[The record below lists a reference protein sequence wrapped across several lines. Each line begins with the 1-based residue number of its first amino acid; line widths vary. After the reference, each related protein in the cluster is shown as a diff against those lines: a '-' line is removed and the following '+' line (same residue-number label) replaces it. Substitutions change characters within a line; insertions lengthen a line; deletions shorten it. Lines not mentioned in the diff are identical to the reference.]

1 MAKILKNNLFHV
13 FFWCFLQ
20 TLYRG
25 GKMEMSVTEVIF
37 SFLGGLGIFL
47 YGLKIMGDG
56 LQASAGDRLRNILN
70 KYTSNPVLG
79 VLAGMIVTI
88 LIQSSTGTTVITI
101 GLVTAGFM
109 TLKQA
114 IGVIMG
120 ANIGTTVTAFII
132 GIDLGEYAMPILALG
147 AFLIFFFKRS
157 KINNIGRVLFGF
169 GSLFFGLE
177 FMGGAVKPLAELEGF
192 RQLMLDMS
200 SHTIYGIL
208 VGIGLTALVQSS
220 SATIGI
226 LQEFYSQDLITLQ
239 GAIPVLLGDNIG
251 TTITAI
257 LASLAGSLAAK
268 RAAFVHV
275 IFNVIGVIIF
285 TLLLPIVIPLIA
297 TIQDAWHLKPVMT
310 IAFAHGAFNVT
321 NTLIQL
327 PFVGVLAWIVT
338 KIVPGK
344 DVTEDYK
351 PQHLNKDLVYHAPGV
366 ALQETQKELQ
376 NVGNIVRSMLDD
388 VHHPSQMDKKMIKN
402 VQQKH
407 QAVVTIS
414 DSIRNYLVRISTK
427 NITRKD
433 VERLAVMFDVNR
445 SILKVSEL
453 IEAYIEQVNRKKAKE
468 ITLTEDAER
477 GIDKLYRFV
486 DESFTKAIETLD
498 VYDTT
503 KKDEVVERSREAF
516 NIEHQ
521 LRKGHIKRLNRG
533 ECSTDGGLL
542 YVDIIAVLE
551 RIGYNSRNISE
562 AMVGLNED
570 VSTEEEV
577 VNV

>member
-1 MAKILKNNLFHV
+1 
-13 FFWCFLQ
+13 
-20 TLYRG
+20 
-25 GKMEMSVTEVIF
+25 MEMSVTEVIF

-297 TIQDAWHLKPVMT
+297 TIQDAWHLKSVMT

>member
-1 MAKILKNNLFHV
+1 
-13 FFWCFLQ
+13 
-20 TLYRG
+20 
-25 GKMEMSVTEVIF
+25 MSVTEVIF

-47 YGLKIMGDG
+47 YGLKVMGDG

-88 LIQSSTGTTVITI
+88 LIQSSSGTTVITI

-177 FMGGAVKPLAELEGF
+177 FMGDAVKPLAELEGF

-208 VGIGLTALVQSS
+208 AGIGLTALVQSS

-285 TLLLPIVIPLIA
+285 ALLLPVVIPLIA
-297 TIQDAWHLKPVMT
+297 TIQDVWHLKPVMT

-453 IEAYIEQVNRKKAKE
+453 IEAYIDQVNRKKAKE

>member
-1 MAKILKNNLFHV
+1 
-13 FFWCFLQ
+13 
-20 TLYRG
+20 
-25 GKMEMSVTEVIF
+25 MSVTEVIF

-407 QAVVTIS
+407 QAVVAIS

>member
-1 MAKILKNNLFHV
+1 
-13 FFWCFLQ
+13 
-20 TLYRG
+20 
-25 GKMEMSVTEVIF
+25 MSVTEVIF

-47 YGLKIMGDG
+47 YGLKVIGDG

-88 LIQSSTGTTVITI
+88 LIQSSSGTTVITI

-208 VGIGLTALVQSS
+208 AGIGLTALVQSS

-226 LQEFYSQDLITLQ
+226 LQEFYSQDLISLQ

-275 IFNVIGVIIF
+275 IFNVIGVLIF
-285 TLLLPIVIPLIA
+285 ALLLPVVIPLIA

-453 IEAYIEQVNRKKAKE
+453 IEAYIDQVNRKKAKE

>member
-1 MAKILKNNLFHV
+1 
-13 FFWCFLQ
+13 
-20 TLYRG
+20 
-25 GKMEMSVTEVIF
+25 MSVTEVIF

-147 AFLIFFFKRS
+147 ALLIFFFKRS

>member
-1 MAKILKNNLFHV
+1 
-13 FFWCFLQ
+13 
-20 TLYRG
+20 
-25 GKMEMSVTEVIF
+25 MEMSVTEVIF
-37 SFLGGLGIFL
+37 SFSGGLGIFL

>member
-1 MAKILKNNLFHV
+1 
-13 FFWCFLQ
+13 
-20 TLYRG
+20 
-25 GKMEMSVTEVIF
+25 MSVTEVIF

-47 YGLKIMGDG
+47 YGLKVMGDG

-88 LIQSSTGTTVITI
+88 LIQSSSGTTVITI

-177 FMGGAVKPLAELEGF
+177 FMGDAVKPLAELEGF

-208 VGIGLTALVQSS
+208 AGIGLTALVQSS

-285 TLLLPIVIPLIA
+285 ALLLPVVIPLIA

-453 IEAYIEQVNRKKAKE
+453 IEAYIDQVNRKKAKE

-562 AMVGLNED
+562 AMMGLNED

>member
-1 MAKILKNNLFHV
+1 
-13 FFWCFLQ
+13 
-20 TLYRG
+20 
-25 GKMEMSVTEVIF
+25 MSVTEVIF

-79 VLAGMIVTI
+79 VLAGVIVTI

>member
-1 MAKILKNNLFHV
+1 
-13 FFWCFLQ
+13 
-20 TLYRG
+20 
-25 GKMEMSVTEVIF
+25 MSVTEVIF

-414 DSIRNYLVRISTK
+414 DSICNYLVRISTK

>member
-1 MAKILKNNLFHV
+1 
-13 FFWCFLQ
+13 
-20 TLYRG
+20 
-25 GKMEMSVTEVIF
+25 MSVTEVIF

-453 IEAYIEQVNRKKAKE
+453 IEAYIDQVNRKKVKE

>member
-1 MAKILKNNLFHV
+1 
-13 FFWCFLQ
+13 
-20 TLYRG
+20 
-25 GKMEMSVTEVIF
+25 MEMSVTEVIF

-177 FMGGAVKPLAELEGF
+177 FMGGAVKPLAELEAF

>member
-1 MAKILKNNLFHV
+1 
-13 FFWCFLQ
+13 
-20 TLYRG
+20 
-25 GKMEMSVTEVIF
+25 MSVTEVIF

-533 ECSTDGGLL
+533 ECSTDGGPL

>member
-1 MAKILKNNLFHV
+1 
-13 FFWCFLQ
+13 
-20 TLYRG
+20 
-25 GKMEMSVTEVIF
+25 MEMSVTEVIF

-47 YGLKIMGDG
+47 YGLKVMGDG

-453 IEAYIEQVNRKKAKE
+453 IEAYIDQVNRKKAKE

>member
-1 MAKILKNNLFHV
+1 
-13 FFWCFLQ
+13 
-20 TLYRG
+20 
-25 GKMEMSVTEVIF
+25 MEMSVTEVIF

-285 TLLLPIVIPLIA
+285 TFLLPIVIPLIA

>member
-1 MAKILKNNLFHV
+1 
-13 FFWCFLQ
+13 
-20 TLYRG
+20 
-25 GKMEMSVTEVIF
+25 MEMSVTEVIF

-208 VGIGLTALVQSS
+208 VGIDLTALVQSS

>member
-1 MAKILKNNLFHV
+1 
-13 FFWCFLQ
+13 
-20 TLYRG
+20 
-25 GKMEMSVTEVIF
+25 MSVTEVIF

-47 YGLKIMGDG
+47 YGLKVMGDG
-56 LQASAGDRLRNILN
+56 LQAAAGDRLRNILN
-70 KYTSNPVLG
+70 KFTANPVLG

-88 LIQSSTGTTVITI
+88 LIQSSSGTTVITI

-120 ANIGTTVTAFII
+120 ANIGTTVTALII

-157 KINNIGRVLFGF
+157 NINNVGRILFGF

-177 FMGGAVKPLAELEGF
+177 FMGDAVKPLAQLEGF
-192 RQLMLDMS
+192 RQIILDMS
-200 SHTIYGIL
+200 SHPVYGIL
-208 VGIGLTALVQSS
+208 AGVGLTALVQSS

-226 LQEFYSQDLITLQ
+226 LQEFYSQGLVDLK

-251 TTITAI
+251 TTITAV

-285 TLLLPIVIPLIA
+285 ALFLPVVTHLIGML
-297 TIQDAWHLKPVMT
+297 QEAWHLKPAMA

-327 PFVGVLAWIVT
+327 PFVGALAWLVT

-344 DVTEDYK
+344 DITEDYK

-376 NVGNIVRSMLDD
+376 NIGHIVQSMLDD
-388 VHHPSQMDKKMIKN
+388 VRHPATMDKKMIKT

-407 QAVVTIS
+407 QAVITIS

-427 NITRKD
+427 NINKSD

-445 SILKVSEL
+445 SIVKVSEL
-453 IEAYIEQVNRKKAKE
+453 TESYIAQIERQKSKNI
-468 ITLTEDAER
+468 ILTEDAER
-477 GIDKLYRFV
+477 GIEKLFNFV
-486 DESFTKAIETLD
+486 DESFHKAIDTLN

-516 NIEHQ
+516 NIEHK

-542 YVDIIAVLE
+542 YVDIIAILE
-551 RIGYNSRNISE
+551 RIGYNSRNITE
-562 AMVGLNED
+562 AMVGLNND
-570 VSTEEEV
+570 VPTEEEIATV
-577 VNV
+577 

>member
-1 MAKILKNNLFHV
+1 
-13 FFWCFLQ
+13 
-20 TLYRG
+20 
-25 GKMEMSVTEVIF
+25 MEMSVTEVIF

-453 IEAYIEQVNRKKAKE
+453 IETYIEQVNRKKAKE

>member
-1 MAKILKNNLFHV
+1 
-13 FFWCFLQ
+13 
-20 TLYRG
+20 
-25 GKMEMSVTEVIF
+25 MSVTEVIF

-521 LRKGHIKRLNRG
+521 LRKGHIKRLNRD

>member
-1 MAKILKNNLFHV
+1 
-13 FFWCFLQ
+13 
-20 TLYRG
+20 
-25 GKMEMSVTEVIF
+25 MEMSVTEVIF

-344 DVTEDYK
+344 DITEDYK

>member
-1 MAKILKNNLFHV
+1 
-13 FFWCFLQ
+13 
-20 TLYRG
+20 
-25 GKMEMSVTEVIF
+25 MEMSVTEVIF

-132 GIDLGEYAMPILALG
+132 GIDLGVYAMPILALG

>member
-1 MAKILKNNLFHV
+1 
-13 FFWCFLQ
+13 
-20 TLYRG
+20 
-25 GKMEMSVTEVIF
+25 MSVTEIIF

-47 YGLKIMGDG
+47 YGLKVMGDG
-56 LQASAGDRLRNILN
+56 LQASAGDRLRSILN
-70 KYTSNPVLG
+70 KFTSNPVLG
-79 VLAGMIVTI
+79 VIAGMIVTI
-88 LIQSSTGTTVITI
+88 LIQSSSGTTVITI

-120 ANIGTTVTAFII
+120 ANIGTTVTSFLI

-157 KINNIGRVLFGF
+157 YINNIGRILFGF

-177 FMGGAVKPLAELEGF
+177 FMGGAVKPLAELQGF
-192 RQLMLDMS
+192 KDIMLDMS
-200 SHTIYGIL
+200 SNPLFGIL
-208 VGIGLTALVQSS
+208 AGVGLTALVQSS

-226 LQEFYSQDLITLQ
+226 LQEFYGQGLVNLN

-257 LASLAGSLAAK
+257 LASLAGSIAAK

-285 TLLLPIVIPLIA
+285 SIFLPIVIHLVELLQA
-297 TIQDAWHLKPVMT
+297 SWHLNPAMS

-376 NVGNIVRSMLDD
+376 NIGHIVESMLED
-388 VHHPSQMDKKMIKN
+388 VKNPSSIDKKVAKRLE
-402 VQQKH
+402 QKH
-407 QAVVTIS
+407 QAVETIN
-414 DSIRNYLVRISTK
+414 DSIRGYLVRISTK
-427 NITRKD
+427 DINKKD

-445 SILKVSEL
+445 SMLKVSEL
-453 IEAYIEQVNRKKAKE
+453 IKEYSSLIEKKKYKE
-468 ITLTEDAER
+468 ITLTDDALK
-477 GIDKLYRFV
+477 GIEKLFKFV
-486 DESFTKAIETLD
+486 TESFNKALETLD

-503 KKDEVVERSREAF
+503 KKDEVVERSKQAF
-516 NIEHQ
+516 NIEHK

-542 YVDIIAVLE
+542 YVDVIAVLE
-551 RIGYNSRNISE
+551 RIGYNARNISE
-562 AMVGLNED
+562 SMVGLNDDVAHED
-570 VSTEEEV
+570 EDIIAIGENES
-577 VNV
+577 NV

>member
-1 MAKILKNNLFHV
+1 
-13 FFWCFLQ
+13 
-20 TLYRG
+20 
-25 GKMEMSVTEVIF
+25 MEMSVTEVIF

-297 TIQDAWHLKPVMT
+297 TIQDAWNLKPVMT

-542 YVDIIAVLE
+542 YVDIIALLE

>member
-1 MAKILKNNLFHV
+1 
-13 FFWCFLQ
+13 
-20 TLYRG
+20 
-25 GKMEMSVTEVIF
+25 MSVTEVIF

-388 VHHPSQMDKKMIKN
+388 VHHPFQMDKKMIKN

>member
-1 MAKILKNNLFHV
+1 
-13 FFWCFLQ
+13 
-20 TLYRG
+20 
-25 GKMEMSVTEVIF
+25 MEMSVTEVIF

-47 YGLKIMGDG
+47 YGLKVMGDG

-88 LIQSSTGTTVITI
+88 LIQSSSGTTVITI

-208 VGIGLTALVQSS
+208 AGIGLTALVQSS

-285 TLLLPIVIPLIA
+285 ALLLPVVIPLIA

-388 VHHPSQMDKKMIKN
+388 VHHPSQMDKKKIKN

-453 IEAYIEQVNRKKAKE
+453 IEAYIDQVNRKKAKE